1 MKKISYI
8 HPEEKTIF
16 SNKKYNPATLRSNYI
31 FATSDEMLYIILTKK
46 VICNLIIV
54 NRSPNFSFSILN
66 KPLFGNV
73 FHIVRVHIVTFL
85 DFSDMIDRVA
95 IS

>member
-16 SNKKYNPATLRSNYI
+16 SNKKYNPV
-31 FATSDEMLYIILTKK
+31 ATSDEMQYKILLKK
-46 VICNLIIV
+46 VICNLIFV
-54 NRSPNFSFSILN
+54 SRSPNVSFSILN

-85 DFSDMIDRVA
+85 GFSDMIDRVV
-95 IS
+95 IC